1 MEPLHSMSD
10 IDQFIF
16 SGEIR
21 LLYFSRPSCG
31 ICKALIPKIEEMLE
45 SFKGIEARYIDLDS
59 IPEAAGQFSI
69 FTIPGILIYT
79 QGKETIRKARY
90 VSVEQLR
97 GEIDRYYRLLYV

>member
-21 LLYFSRPSCG
+21 LLYVSRPSCG
-31 ICKALIPKIEEMLE
+31 VCKALLPKIEEMLE
-45 SFKGIEARYIDLDS
+45 NFKGIEAGYIDLDS

-69 FTIPGILIYT
+69 FTIPGILVYT